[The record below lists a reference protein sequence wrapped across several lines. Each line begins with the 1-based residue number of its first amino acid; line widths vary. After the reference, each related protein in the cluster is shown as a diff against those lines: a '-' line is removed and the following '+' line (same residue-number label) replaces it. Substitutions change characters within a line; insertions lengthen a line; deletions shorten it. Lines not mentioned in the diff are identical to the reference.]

1 MGGRIGYGTLSYL
14 AVLAAAFPVLG
25 PILGPAAAQA
35 ADLTIS
41 TATTAPVATSTGN
54 GTGPGNIT
62 VDTAGS
68 IVVGTPTAIT
78 IDSSNTAT
86 NNGSIA
92 SSIGANARTIFIDL
106 GQTTARNITSGF
118 TNNSVI
124 TAIGLDVTNADYVNS
139 INNSVVYLSGLGTF
153 TGSITNSSGG
163 SLLAG
168 GNKAAVIA
176 IHGNMTGDLNNQ
188 GTINALGDGSY
199 GILTTGTITGTVTT
213 GGVIAAGGKDAVA
226 AYFGGAIN
234 GVLNHTGAILAGSGP
249 QVALAPNGIDLT
261 TTDPIPAAGGLWVAG
276 NVSGGVILAG
286 NKATTA
292 KEALD
297 PTIVQN
303 QTTADSS
310 LSIVGP
316 APALRFGQ
324 GGPAAPA
331 NITIGANTANSDY
344 SVVVQGNISAS
355 GAANGTSATGIQ
367 VAGLASGG
375 QTYTT
380 TLSGGFWNQGGTFDI
395 TAVDA
400 NATGIRIGNYGTV
413 SRFQNDGDIIVTTGD
428 STANTITGFI
438 GSKGGNAYGVVIDQF
453 GSLPSFT
460 NTGNLT
466 ASSSGPTGTSYGVWD
481 QSGTV
486 KTFVNTGTIT
496 AGVPAGSTGKSV
508 AVDLSSGATGVNF
521 TNTGTIFGDV
531 YLGGGNSTLAVS
543 NSTISGSVLFQNGAT
558 KTGNNTVT
566 LDKGIIADKM
576 YLGNGNHT
584 VTLNNGSD
592 ITLGLSSG
600 TGQTALTVNQSKV
613 TLVGN
618 EPLNA
623 STVSFSSG
631 SALKFD
637 LSNVAPAGPVLNA
650 TGAVN
655 FASGSTVTAAFT
667 GILTSTQTYTLIRA
681 GSLTS
686 GSGVPLSQFAT
697 APSSF
702 LNSTQFT
709 SSNTS
714 LVLTVRP
721 KTAAELELGP
731 NSTTLYGLL
740 ATPVNKDKALATAI
754 SAQGSKETF
763 ARALRQLLPDT
774 SGATQQVALN
784 TQDMASGQIRRRL
797 VGVAKNGNPTHASG
811 DTASF
816 WAQAIG
822 DYSQQSAQGEQQG
835 FDAWGLGIAFGTD
848 MPVGDR
854 TNIGIS
860 FVETWHSAD
869 LGVSRIS
876 PVQFYST
883 LGYVYGRSDIGNAY
897 VQAMAGGGVNS
908 YNQARH
914 VTIDTTTRIANGY
927 WKGNQYG
934 GAIEAGYISRWDDY
948 SITPYLRGS
957 YLHMHENGYTETG
970 GGDAVNLV
978 VGEKNPEA
986 STRGSVGFTF
996 DRNFPIYFDSY
1007 VEAEFRADYTREF
1020 TKGAVALNASFA
1032 SGSPTFVNV
1041 GNPREPN
1048 RFKIGFGIAG
1058 KDSYSSISLDYDIEA
1073 AKGYVSHIAGV
1084 TARFRF

>member
-14 AVLAAAFPVLG
+14 AVLAAAFPAIG
-25 PILGPAAAQA
+25 PGTSAVA

-68 IVVGTPTAIT
+68 IVVSTPTAIT

-86 NNGSIA
+86 NTGSVA
-92 SSIGANARTIFIDL
+92 SSVIANARTVFIDL
-106 GQTTARNITSGF
+106 GQTSARNITGGF
-118 TNNSVI
+118 INNNVI
-124 TAIGLDVTNADYVNS
+124 TAVGLDATNTDYVNS

-153 TGSITNSSGG
+153 TGGITNTSGG
-163 SLLAG
+163 SLVAG
-168 GNKAAVIA
+168 GNKAVVVA
-176 IHGNMTGDLNNQ
+176 IRGNMTGDLLNQ

-199 GILTTGTITGTVTT
+199 GILTTGTITGNVTT
-213 GGVIAAGGKDAVA
+213 GGVIAAGGKDAVG
-226 AYFGGAIN
+226 AYFGGTIT
-234 GVLNHTGAILAGSGP
+234 GVLNHTGALLAGSGP

-261 TTDPIPAAGGLWVAG
+261 TTDPVLAAGGLWVAA
-276 NVSGGVILAG
+276 NVNGGVVLSG

-297 PTIVQN
+297 STIVAN
-303 QTTADSS
+303 QTTTDST

-331 NITIGANTANSDY
+331 NITIGANAGNGNY
-344 SVVVQGNISAS
+344 SVTTQGNITAS
-355 GAANGTSATGIQ
+355 GSANGISALGID

-395 TAVDA
+395 SAVDA
-400 NATGIRIGNYGTV
+400 TATGIRVGNYGVV

-428 STANTITGFI
+428 STANSITGFI
-438 GSKGGNAYGVVIDQF
+438 GTKGGNAYGVVIDQL
-453 GSLPSFT
+453 GRLDSFT

-466 ASSSGPTGTSYGVWD
+466 ARSSGPTGASYGVLD
-481 QSGTV
+481 RSGTI
-486 KTFVNTGTIT
+486 KSFVNSGTIT
-496 AGVPAGSTGKSV
+496 AGVPSGSTGKSV
-508 AVDLSSGATGVNF
+508 AVDLSANTTGLSF
-521 TNTGTIFGDV
+521 FNTGTIFGDV
-531 YLGGGNSTLAVS
+531 YLGGGNTTAVIS
-543 NSTISGSVLFQNGAT
+543 NSTVSGSVLFQNGAA
-558 KTGNNTVT
+558 KSGNNSVT
-566 LDKGIIADKM
+566 LNKGIIADKL

-584 VTLNNGSD
+584 VTLNDGSE
-592 ITLGLSSG
+592 IKLGLSNG
-600 TGQTALTVNQSKV
+600 TGAVALAVNQSKV
-613 TLVGN
+613 TLVGGQS
-618 EPLNA
+618 LNA
-623 STVSFSSG
+623 STATFSSG

-637 LSNVAPAGPVLNA
+637 LPSIAPAGTVLRA

-655 FASGSTVTAAFT
+655 FAAGSTVTAAFT
-667 GILTSTQTYTLIRA
+667 GVLTSVQTYSLIQA

-686 GSGVPLSQFAT
+686 GSSVPLSQFAT

-709 SSNTS
+709 STNTS
-714 LVLTVRP
+714 LTLIVRP

-731 NSTTLYGLL
+731 NATTVYGLF
-740 ATPVNKDKALATAI
+740 AAPVNKDAAVATAI

-763 ARALRQLLPDT
+763 TRALRQLLPDT

-784 TQDMASGQIRRRL
+784 TQDMATGQIRRRL
-797 VGVAKNGNPTHASG
+797 VGVAKNGNPAHASG

-876 PVQFYST
+876 PTQFYST
-883 LGYVYGRSDIGNAY
+883 QGYVYARSDIGNAY
-897 VQAMAGGGVNS
+897 LQAMGGGGVNS

-914 VTIDTTTRIANGY
+914 VTIDTAKRIASGY
-927 WKGNQYG
+927 WKGYQYG
-934 GAIEAGYISRWDDY
+934 GAVEAGYISRWDDY
-948 SITPYLRGS
+948 SVTPYLRGS
-957 YLHMHENGYTETG
+957 YLKMHENGYTETG
-970 GGDAVNLV
+970 GGPAVNLV

-1007 VEAEFRADYTREF
+1007 VEAEFRADYTRELN
-1020 TKGAVALNASFA
+1020 KGVTALNASFA

-1048 RFKIGFGIAG
+1048 RYKVGFGIAG
-1058 KDSYSSISLDYDIEA
+1058 KDSYSSVSLDYDVEA
-1073 AKGYVSHIAGV
+1073 AKGYVAHIVGV

>member
-1 MGGRIGYGTLSYL
+1 MGGRMSYGKLSYL
-14 AVLAAAFPVLG
+14 AVLAAAFPA
-25 PILGPAAAQA
+25 LGPATPAVA

-41 TATTAPVATSTGN
+41 TATTVPVATSTGN
-54 GTGPGNIT
+54 GAGPGNIT
-62 VDTAGS
+62 LDTAGS

-78 IDSSNTAT
+78 IDSSNSASSS
-86 NNGSIA
+86 GSIA
-92 SSIGANARTIFIDL
+92 SSAAANARTIFIDL

-118 TNNSVI
+118 INNNVV
-124 TAIGLDVTNADYVNS
+124 TAIGLDATNADYANS
-139 INNSVVYLSGLGTF
+139 INNSAVYLSGLGTF
-153 TGSITNSSGG
+153 TGSITNTSGG
-163 SLLAG
+163 TLLAG
-168 GNKAAVIA
+168 GNKAVVVA
-176 IHGNMTGDLNNQ
+176 IRGAMTGDLVNL

-199 GILTTGTITGTVTT
+199 GILSTGAITGNVNT
-213 GGVIAAGGKDAVA
+213 GGVIAAGGKDAVG
-226 AYFGGAIN
+226 AYFGGAIT
-234 GVLNHTGAILAGSGP
+234 GVLTHSGAVLAGSGP
-249 QVALAPNGIDLT
+249 QVAYAPNGIDLIT
-261 TTDPIPAAGGLWVAG
+261 TNPINAAAGLWVAA
-276 NVSGGVILAG
+276 NVNGGVILSG

-292 KEALD
+292 QEARD

-303 QTTADSS
+303 QTTPDST
-310 LSIVGP
+310 LTIIGP
-316 APALRFGQ
+316 APALRFAP
-324 GGPAAPA
+324 GGVAAPA
-331 NITIGANTANSDY
+331 NIAIGANSANSNY

-355 GAANGTSATGIQ
+355 GSATGISALGIE
-367 VAGLASGG
+367 VAGLTSGG

-400 NATGIRIGNYGTV
+400 SATGMRIGNYGVV

-428 STANTITGFI
+428 STANSITGFI
-438 GSKGGNAYGVVIDQF
+438 GTKGGNAYGVVVEQQGRLD
-453 GSLPSFT
+453 SFT

-466 ASSSGPTGTSYGVWD
+466 ASSAGPTGTSYGLLD
-481 QSGTV
+481 LSGTV
-486 KTFVNTGTIT
+486 KTFVNTGAIT
-496 AGVPAGSTGKSV
+496 AGVPSGSTGRSI
-508 AVDLSSGATGVNF
+508 AVDLSANTTGVSF
-521 TNTGTIFGDV
+521 TNSGTIFGDI
-531 YLGGGNSTLAVS
+531 YLGGGNSTVSIS
-543 NSTISGSVLFQNGAT
+543 NSTISGSVLFQNGT
-558 KTGNNTVT
+558 SKTGNATVT
-566 LDKGIIADKM
+566 LDKAIIADKM

-613 TLVGN
+613 TLVGTQ
-618 EPLNA
+618 PLNA
-623 STVSFSSG
+623 GTVSFSSG

-637 LSNVAPAGPVLNA
+637 LPAVAPAGTVLRA

-655 FASGSTVTAAFT
+655 FAAGSTVTAAFT
-667 GILTSTQTYTLIRA
+667 GVLTSVQTYSLIQA

-709 SSNTS
+709 STGNS
-714 LVLTVRP
+714 LTLVVRP
-721 KTAAELELGP
+721 KTAAELALGP
-731 NSTTLYGLL
+731 NATTVYGLI
-740 ATPVNKDKALATAI
+740 AGPINKDTALATAI

-763 ARALRQLLPDT
+763 TRALRQLLPDT

-811 DTASF
+811 DTSSF

-848 MPVGDR
+848 MPVGER

-876 PVQFYST
+876 PTQFYST
-883 LGYVYGRSDIGNAY
+883 LGYAYARSDVGNAY

-914 VTIDTTTRIANGY
+914 VTIETTTRIANGY
-927 WKGNQYG
+927 WKGYQYG
-934 GAIEAGYISRWDDY
+934 GAVEAGYISRWDDY

-957 YLHMHENGYTETG
+957 YLKMHENAYTETG
-970 GGDAVNLV
+970 GGAAVNLV

-986 STRGSVGFTF
+986 ATRGSIGFTF

-1007 VEAEFRADYTREF
+1007 VEAELRADYTREF
-1020 TKGAVALNASFA
+1020 TKGVTRLNASFA

-1058 KDSYSSISLDYDIEA
+1058 KDSYSSVSLDYDVEA